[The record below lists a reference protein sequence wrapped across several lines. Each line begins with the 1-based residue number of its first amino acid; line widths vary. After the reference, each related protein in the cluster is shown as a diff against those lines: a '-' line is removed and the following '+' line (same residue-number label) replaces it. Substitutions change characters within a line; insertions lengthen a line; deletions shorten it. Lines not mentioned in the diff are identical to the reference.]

1 MGIPFPEMHTRW
13 LSYAALWPHI
23 GTLILEE
30 GLTTYTV
37 ILNIL
42 PLA

>member
-1 MGIPFPEMHTRW
+1 MLPGW
-13 LSYAALWPHI
+13 LSYAALWPQI
-23 GTLILEE
+23 GTIFLEE

-42 PLA
+42 PLI